1 MREDGIDPPDRSDTS
16 DISRR
21 EVLIT
26 MAGLGGALGSGA
38 AGWGLLEGLVALRQP
53 VQSWHKSVCR
63 FCGTGCGVLV
73 GMKDGQVVDVRGD
86 ELAHNKGVICVKGSM
101 LPELTRIPGR
111 LTSPKIRKHGAL
123 VDASWDEAM
132 GLFASKFSEAI
143 RDYGPDSVAF
153 YGSGQLFTEESYT
166 ANKLFKAGIRTN
178 NVDGNPR
185 LCMASAASGYVQTY
199 GKDEPPGCYADAD
212 YADCFFVFGANPY
225 ECHPPIFER
234 IRQRKRL
241 HPETVII
248 CVDPRRTMTAQH
260 SDIHLAVVPGTDLL
274 LLNSMA
280 NVICEEGLEN
290 QEFIQKHI
298 RFNDGERDCGFAKF
312 RDFLKAYAPE
322 KIEQEL
328 GISAR
333 DIRHVAFLF
342 ARSTATMSL
351 WTMGANQRTQGTFL
365 NNMLNGLHLITAQ
378 FGRPGAT
385 PFSLTGQPNA
395 CGGVRDTGAL
405 AHALPSGRLVANPEH
420 RAAMEKLWK
429 VSEGT
434 ISPRVGL
441 DAVNLFRAMEQGT
454 VKAVLIMC
462 TNPGATLPSVGRY
475 QAAMEKCFTVVVD
488 AVEDSET
495 QRHAQVVLP
504 AALWIEK
511 EGVTGQGERR
521 YQLTEK
527 LLTPP
532 GQARSDLQILVDLAD
547 RLGHGD
553 LITARSPEAVWDEW
567 RNLSA
572 SSLYNFQ
579 GITYPRLQKERGLQ
593 WPCTSTAHPGTA
605 RRYVESED
613 PFVSKGAGI
622 EFYGNHD
629 KKAVVYLRP
638 YVPSPEKTTAEYP
651 MYLTTGRILE
661 QFHTGTLTGRIQELH
676 DAAGPAKIQINPQDA
691 YVLKIQDKDPV
702 EVKSKYGTV
711 RGEAVVTDTSRRGV
725 VFASFYDARLLINFA
740 VADNYDPASKEP
752 EFKVTAVSVRKAS
765 T

>member
-1 MREDGIDPPDRSDTS
+1 MREEGIDPKDRPDTS
-16 DISRR
+16 DITRR
-21 EVLIT
+21 EVLVTLGI
-26 MAGLGGALGSGA
+26 LGGAVAAGA
-38 AGWGLLEGLVALRQP
+38 AGWGLLEGMVALRQP
-53 VQSWHKSVCR
+53 VESWHKSVCR

-73 GMKDGQVVDVRGD
+73 GMKDGHVVDVRGD

-111 LTSPKIRKHGAL
+111 LTSPKIRKNGTL

-132 GLFASKFSEAI
+132 GLVTSKFSDAI

-199 GKDEPPGCYADAD
+199 GKDEPPGSYEDAD
-212 YADCFFVFGANPY
+212 HADCFFIFGANPY

-248 CVDPRRTMTAQH
+248 CVDPRRTMTTLH

-290 QEFIQKHI
+290 QEFIQKHV
-298 RFNDGERDCGFAKF
+298 RFSDGNKDCDFAKF
-312 RDFLKAYAPE
+312 REFLKAYAPE
-322 KIEQEL
+322 KVEQEL
-328 GISAR
+328 GVSSR
-333 DIRHVAFLF
+333 DIRRVAFLF
-342 ARSTATMSL
+342 ARSAATMSL
-351 WTMGANQRTQGTFL
+351 WTMGVNQRTQGTFL
-365 NNMLNGLHLITAQ
+365 NNMLNGLHLITGQ

-405 AHALPSGRLVANPEH
+405 AHALPNGRLVANPEH
-420 RAAMEKLWK
+420 RAEMEKLWK
-429 VSEGT
+429 VPAGT

-441 DAVNLFRAMEQGT
+441 DALNLFRAMEQGS
-454 VKAVLIMC
+454 VKVALIMC
-462 TNPGATLPSVGRY
+462 TNPATTLPSAARY

-495 QRHAQVVLP
+495 QRRAQVVLP

-532 GQARSDLQILVDLAD
+532 AQARSDLQILVDLAD
-547 RLGHGD
+547 RLGHAD

-567 RNLSA
+567 RNMSA

-579 GITYPRLQKERGLQ
+579 GITYARLQKERGLQ
-593 WPCTSTAHPGTA
+593 WPCPTPEHPGTA
-605 RRYVESED
+605 RRYVEGDD
-613 PFVSKGAGI
+613 PFVPKGSGI

-638 YVPSPEKTTAEYP
+638 YVPSPEKTSTDYP

-676 DAAGPAKIQINPQDA
+676 DAAGSAKIQINPQDA
-691 YVLKIQDKDPV
+691 FVLRIQDGDPV
-702 EVKSKYGTV
+702 EVKSKYGSV
-711 RGEAVVTDTSRRGV
+711 RGEAVLTEMSRRGV

-752 EFKVTAVSVRKAS
+752 EFKVTAVSVRKVA